1 MSKPSETISP
11 SGESAVPREEFE
23 RFLHVL
29 THEIRNR
36 LNGIALEAADLAEQ
50 AGPQA
55 DSTRLQQQIQ
65 DCSTFLKKIRT
76 TLAPDDPQ
84 VQRAELAEFVKALR
98 EGKKA

>member
-1 MSKPSETISP
+1 MSKLSEPLPP

-50 AGPQA
+50 AGTQA
-55 DSTRLQQQIQ
+55 DATRLQQQIQ
-65 DCSTFLKKIRT
+65 DCSVFLKKIRE
-76 TLAPDDPQ
+76 TLASDDPT
-84 VQRAELAEFVKALR
+84 AEKVALGDFTKKLR
-98 EGKKA
+98 ERSA